1 MRRIFILI
9 ALSLVVASGLVIWG
23 YLNFKS
29 PEQAISESKAE
40 DSHKEDGIIKLNENA
55 IKSAGIVIEDVKKMV
70 IDDYLTATGEVK
82 ANAEKEAYITS
93 RIPGKVVEVKVSL
106 GNNIDKGETLVIID
120 SVDVAQVKADLI
132 GAAAN
137 LKKVEVNLE
146 RERLLYNNKAKVVEM
161 IKKGIKSE
169 EAITTLK
176 DVELGK
182 AKADILRPLARL
194 ELAESN
200 LKRVKELYHDNIS
213 SMKEV
218 VAAEKEYTSA
228 MVEFQTGV
236 EEMFLNAKQELA
248 KAEAEYTSVKAE
260 MERMRQTLHL
270 YGFSNKEIETA
281 TDESRRHEHPP
292 IPIVSPF
299 KGRIVERMVTVGEV
313 VDTSTKLFKIVDL
326 STVWVWANVYE
337 KDLGKVKVG
346 QTAYIT
352 VTPYPDRVF
361 IGKITYISDTVDPA
375 ARIVKVRA
383 ELENPP
389 TPPFTKGGQGGLL
402 KPEMFA
408 SVKISTGGKENAIT
422 IPESA
427 IQRDGENTIVFVARD
442 ENTFEKRVVSIGPE
456 VDGYHQVLSG
466 LKEGERIVTK
476 GAFTLKSESLKGLM
490 EEE

>member
-9 ALSLVVASGLVIWG
+9 ALSLMIASGFAIWV

-70 IDDYLTATGEVK
+70 IGDYITATGEVR
-82 ANAEKEAYITS
+82 ANAEKEAYITP
-93 RIPGKVVEVKVSL
+93 RIPGKVVEVNYRL
-106 GNNIDKGETLVIID
+106 GDDVNNGEMLARID
-120 SVDVAQVKADLI
+120 SVETEEIRAGFI

-137 LKKVEVNLE
+137 LKAAEANLE
-146 RERLLYNNKAKVVEM
+146 KERILYNSKAKILDI

-169 EAITTLK
+169 ETITILK
-176 DVELGK
+176 DAELGK
-182 AKADILRPLARL
+182 AKADILKPLARL
-194 ELAESN
+194 ELGEAN
-200 LKRVKELYHDNIS
+200 LKREKELYQDNIS

-228 MVEFQTGV
+228 MIEFQTGV
-236 EEMFLNAKQELA
+236 EEMFLNAKHELA
-248 KAEAEYTSVKAE
+248 KVEAEYMSAKAR
-260 MERMRQTLHL
+260 MEERREHFYH
-270 YGFSNKEIETA
+270 YGFSDTEIDEMI
-281 TDESRRHEHPP
+281 DESRKYGHAR
-292 IPIVSPF
+292 IPIIAPF
-299 KGRIVERMVTVGEV
+299 KGRIVERMVTVGQV
-313 VDTSTKLFKIVDL
+313 VDISTKLFKLIDL
-326 STVWVWANVYE
+326 STVWVWANIYE
-337 KDLGKVKVG
+337 KDLGMVKKG
-346 QTAYIT
+346 QEIFIT

-361 IGKITYISDTVDPA
+361 TSRITYISDTVDPA
-375 ARIVKVRA
+375 TRIVKVRA
-383 ELENPP
+383 ELVNPP

-408 SVKISTGGKENAIT
+408 SVKIDIGRGFSLAV
-422 IPESA
+422 PESA
-427 IQRDGENTIVFVARD
+427 VQREGENTIVFVAKD
-442 ENTFEKRVVSIGPE
+442 ETSFKKRIVTLDAEI
-456 VDGYHQVLSG
+456 DGYHSVLSG